1 MATSVDSAV
10 DLASHGSGSKRARAL
25 FIPYPV
31 HGQINPMMHF
41 AKTLTNHDQN
51 LHITFINNYHYHTR
65 LMAKLHHGHGSPS
78 TTQEASGSPSPMGEV
93 VTEELG
99 RRGFSEE
106 TLVQPNIGLVCVDN
120 GLPTDYDYVTAQD
133 SPDRMRVIFES
144 CSVMSKNLKL
154 FLQHLEENEK
164 QSCYTKVSFIAVGI
178 FCDWAMEVGV
188 DLGIPT
194 VLFSTQST
202 TALSMYLH
210 VHLLISN
217 GFFSEG

>member
-10 DLASHGSGSKRARAL
+10 DLACHGSKRSRAL

-65 LMAKLHHGHGSPS
+65 LMAKAGGHHRSPS
-78 TTQEASGSPSPMGEV
+78 AMDEV
-93 VTEELG
+93 DTEELG

-120 GLPTDYDYVTAQD
+120 GLPTDYDYVTDQD
-133 SPDRMRVIFES
+133 SPDSMRVIYES
-144 CSVMSKNLKL
+144 CSVMSKNIKL
-154 FLQHLEENEK
+154 FIQHLEENEK

-217 GFFSEG
+217 GFFSQG

>member
-1 MATSVDSAV
+1 MDTSVEAV
-10 DLASHGSGSKRARAL
+10 DLASHGSKRAHAIL
-25 FIPYPV
+25 IPFPV
-31 HGQINPMMHF
+31 QGQVNPMMHL

-51 LHITFINNYHYHTR
+51 LYITLINNYHYHIH
-65 LMAKLHHGHGSPS
+65 LMAKLHGHGSSS
-78 TTQEASGSPSPMGEV
+78 TTSHEASGSPSAMGEV
-93 VTEELG
+93 IAEDLG

-133 SPDRMRVIFES
+133 SLDKMRVIFES
-144 CSVMSKNLKL
+144 CSVMSKNLRL
-154 FLQHLEENEK
+154 FIQHLEEK
-164 QSCYTKVSFIAVGI
+164 SCTKVSFIAVGI

-194 VLFSTQST
+194 VLFSTQCT

-210 VHLLISN
+210 IHLLISN
-217 GFFSEG
+217 GFFHEG